1 MRRHPFIN
9 ARATAPMKALLV
21 VSVLL
26 VIAPSTGICDGYFRC
41 GPWLVSSDTSLT
53 ELVKKCGE
61 PSSKKVSMQDVFGFY
76 GQKLGTTR
84 VETWRYDRGSRAAA
98 MIVTVVDGK
107 LESIESE
114 LGEDRPDK
122 P

>member
-1 MRRHPFIN
+1 
-9 ARATAPMKALLV
+9 MKVLRV

-26 VIAPSTGICDGYFRC
+26 ALAPSAGVCDGYFRC
-41 GPWLVSSDTSLT
+41 GQWLVSAETSLA
-53 ELVKKCGE
+53 ELLRKCGE
-61 PSSKKVSMQDVFGFY
+61 PSSKRVSVQDVHGAN

-98 MIVTVVDGK
+98 MIVKVVDGK
-107 LESIESE
+107 VESVESE
-114 LGEDRPDK
+114 SGDHRPDE

>member
-1 MRRHPFIN
+1 
-9 ARATAPMKALLV
+9 MKLLRV

-26 VIAPSTGICDGYFRC
+26 AIAPSAGICDGYFRC
-41 GPWLVSSDTSLT
+41 GSWLVSSDTSIT
-53 ELVKKCGE
+53 ELLKKCGE
-61 PSSKKVSMQDVFGFY
+61 PSAKKLSIQEVFGEH

-107 LESIESE
+107 IESIESKS
-114 LGEDRPDK
+114 GDDRPDE